1 MAGRNVKRGLL
12 FFRLDCDILRD
23 RKIKRLLRRY
33 DSDGL
38 LVYICLL
45 CEIYRDNGYYLN
57 MDDDVVPDIADT
69 CGLDENRAAD
79 VLRECVSLGLFDSM
93 LLASV
98 GVLTSRGIQ
107 ARYLDIM
114 AGLRRKG
121 GISSELSLISSE
133 EIRKSAESLQQDSET
148 LSKIV
153 QSAEDCRISS
163 DNREDKRRIEKKV
176 KNTHTHTTS
185 FEEGGAGEE
194 TKPDSSN
201 RENSTTCLK
210 SINTELDPPRME
222 SPKGGDRD
230 EYAMSA
236 FGRAWSELTRP
247 QKMMLW
253 AKRVYPIFFEFERP
267 LTLENCE
274 SIVKR
279 FPDWRDIDRVCE
291 AVANRRD
298 VLTNHVSAISTF
310 NAFARMDYKLREKQ
324 RL

>member
-45 CEIYRDNGYYLN
+45 CEIYRDNGYYLH

-69 CGLDENRAAD
+69 CGLDENRAAA

-114 AGLRRKG
+114 AGLRRKA
-121 GISSELSLISSE
+121 GISSELNLISSE
-133 EIRKSAESLQQDSET
+133 EILNNAEEMHT
-148 LSKIV
+148 NA
-153 QSAEDCRISS
+153 QSAEDCSISS
-163 DNREDKRRIEKKV
+163 DNREDKRRIEEKV
-176 KNTHTHTTS
+176 KNTHTHTTF
-185 FEEGGAGEE
+185 FEEGGAGGE

-210 SINTELDPPRME
+210 SISAELDPPRME

-236 FGRAWSELTRP
+236 FGHAWSELTRP